1 MISGI
6 EPSSEKKGKLVVAFS
21 DDDGASV
28 GVEFASTT
36 QKTATAIMG
45 ICASTIGDRTGRLVT
60 SSSSGDTLENSTG
73 GGDNMEK
80 RLAVLEAEVAHIK
93 NDISDIKIE
102 QRTIAANA
110 ASASSD
116 IKVVLQKLIDIDT
129 NLSSKAGKDFVEST
143 VSGMK
148 VWLLGILLLSIAM
161 PVISFL
167 LSLYLKKP

>member
-1 MISGI
+1 
-6 EPSSEKKGKLVVAFS
+6 
-21 DDDGASV
+21 
-28 GVEFASTT
+28 
-36 QKTATAIMG
+36 
-45 ICASTIGDRTGRLVT
+45 
-60 SSSSGDTLENSTG
+60 
-73 GGDNMEK
+73 MEK